1 MSRQRRHRRVSKKR
15 GNGEGSIAKRKDG
28 RWMARYTVQTAK
40 GPKRKHIYGR
50 TRQEVAEK
58 LSKAVSDRV
67 GGLVFDGDHETLEA
81 YLRRWIDEVLR
92 GTVKQSTLDNYT
104 YIVRLHIIPELGRVR
119 LRALKFRDV
128 RRHYREKLDSGLST
142 RAVQIIHT
150 VLRKALQQAVRD
162 DVLPRNVC
170 DAVTA
175 PRQTT
180 KEMQPLTPAQAKR
193 LLENVREDRW
203 RALYVLAITA
213 GLREGELLGLRWDD
227 VDLEREL
234 LQVRR
239 QLTRTRDGLSFT
251 APKRGKARV
260 VRLTDMAIAALKA
273 HREAQNEERARAGS
287 LWEETSLVF
296 TSTIGTPV
304 DVGNLTYRSFRPLLK
319 RTNLPRIRFHD
330 LRHACATL
338 LLSKGTHPKI
348 VQEMLGH
355 ANISMTMDT
364 YSHVLPDMQE
374 KAVSAMDDAL
384 S

>member
-1 MSRQRRHRRVSKKR
+1 MLAFRQTISRDAGMTRKCATKR
-15 GNGEGSIAKRKDG
+15 NGLRDSRAYAHLCGLDGSAL
-28 RWMARYTVQTAK
+28 
-40 GPKRKHIYGR
+40 
-50 TRQEVAEK
+50 TRQ
-58 LSKAVSDRV
+58 SIS
-67 GGLVFDGDHETLEA
+67 TSP
-81 YLRRWIDEVLR
+81 YPTRRAPCWI
-92 GTVKQSTLDNYT
+92 
-104 YIVRLHIIPELGRVR
+104 
-119 LRALKFRDV
+119 RAL
-128 RRHYREKLDSGLST
+128 
-142 RAVQIIHT
+142 
-150 VLRKALQQAVRD
+150 
-162 DVLPRNVC
+162 
-170 DAVTA
+170 
-175 PRQTT
+175 
-180 KEMQPLTPAQAKR
+180 
-193 LLENVREDRW
+193 W
-203 RALYVLAITA
+203 
-213 GLREGELLGLRWDD
+213 
-227 VDLEREL
+227 L

-260 VRLTDMAIAALKA
+260 VRLTDLAIAALKA

-319 RTNLPRIRFHD
+319 SADLPRIRFHD
-330 LRHACATL
+330 LRHTCATL